1 MAKKQFSYNEAI
13 EKIEEILLQIE
24 NDDLDVD
31 ELSEKVRKVTTLI
44 KVCKQ
49 KLTQAESDVDKILE
63 ELK

>member
-13 EKIEEILLQIE
+13 EEIEEILLQIE